1 MNPFT
6 DLPQILNWELG
17 RSRGMFFKLRKCVL
31 QLMYSFL
38 SEFKGCFVIATFFQT
53 HRWIITKN
61 NPYLVPLLPPPPS
74 FGLMRKLESSQIA
87 PRLYSLVS
95 MAPLC
100 ILYLINNIGP
110 LEFFKGPGPFISP

>member
-6 DLPQILNWELG
+6 NLPQILNWELG

-61 NPYLVPLLPPPPS
+61 NPYLVPLLSPLPILWTNEKVRIFTNSAPS
-74 FGLMRKLESSQIA
+74 LQSSQYGTSV
-87 PRLYSLVS
+87 YS
-95 MAPLC
+95 
-100 ILYLINNIGP
+100 
-110 LEFFKGPGPFISP
+110 ISNQQYWALGIF